1 MRTPTT
7 TAPDGMVG
15 RRHDRLSAT
24 DRNRRASSARRRT
37 NFIRRDRHRPKPGRS
52 ASASAGASTFM
63 TVGWYARSKKIPL
76 EHVRVELWHWIHAK
90 HCADC
95 ETKVGRIDCIELALH
110 FTGNITDEQRTKLPQ
125 IANRCPMHQTLKS
138 EINIQTRVAS

>member
-1 MRTPTT
+1 
-7 TAPDGMVG
+7 
-15 RRHDRLSAT
+15 
-24 DRNRRASSARRRT
+24 
-37 NFIRRDRHRPKPGRS
+37 
-52 ASASAGASTFM
+52 M

-138 EINIQTRVAS
+138 EINIQTRVASSYSHLGRVAARSQVLQLGPVSVLSAV